1 MQSPLLYLTE
11 LFVLGIAAQWLAWRM
26 KLPAILLLLGF
37 GFATN
42 LWVDPTRIIDDS
54 LLFPVVSLSVAII
67 LFDGGLSLKLR
78 DLKTTSSSLIRLV
91 TIGCLI
97 TWVLGTLAARLIFS
111 SWELAALAGA
121 IYTVTGP
128 TVIGPLLRH
137 VRPNPAVSSVAQ
149 WEGIVIDPIGAPC
162 WPCWY
167 RWLSPPAA

>member
-121 IYTVTGP
+121 MRWTPRSCVNSEHPGQAVTAVMVVMVATVT
-128 TVIGPLLRH
+128 
-137 VRPNPAVSSVAQ
+137 
-149 WEGIVIDPIGAPC
+149 
-162 WPCWY
+162 
-167 RWLSPPAA
+167 PAAVGTA